1 MNLSINQRE
10 IIIGSIQQEDQRWS

>member
-10 IIIGSIQQEDQRWS
+10 KIIGSIQQEDQRWS